1 MIRTFALFALVALTG
16 ACASNPQLD
25 TSGPPTFDGLLPVR
39 GTTLQ
44 KVWAREGLD
53 LRDYDR
59 FIPTG
64 VSLQYRPVKS
74 VSQTTRSSTRE
85 FPLTDAQKEHIDRIV
100 DEEFKKAMEN
110 VTTMDMTDVAG
121 PSTLLV
127 RGSIIDIVSRV
138 PPERGGRTDYFL
150 DSVGQATFVIE
161 LIDSETDTVL
171 ARGID
176 TRSAETPGYTYR
188 SNRVQNAAEVRRLA
202 RYWAQLLANALNNL
216 DTIPELND

>member
-1 MIRTFALFALVALTG
+1 MIRTLALVAVAALIG
-16 ACASNPQLD
+16 GCASNPQLD

-39 GTTLQ
+39 GTTMQ

-53 LRDYDR
+53 LRDYDK

-64 VSLQYRPVKS
+64 VSLQYRPVRS
-74 VSQTTRSSTRE
+74 TSQTTRSTARE
-85 FPLTDAQKEHIDRIV
+85 FPLTDAQKTQIKRIV
-100 DEEFKKAMEN
+100 DEEFEKAMDK
-110 VTTMDMTDVAG
+110 VTTMDVTDVTG

-188 SNRVQNAAEVRRLA
+188 SNRVANAAEVRRLA
-202 RYWAQLLANALNNL
+202 KYWAQLLANALNTL